1 MLQLKANPG
10 FADTRWSCKTLREA
24 FESALKES
32 GWSATA
38 DACVLVGLFD
48 LDDWLP
54 WLAGAYAMLD
64 AQEQQRVQRRRA
76 VVDRDQLALSYA
88 LHRLLLGK
96 VLDCDP
102 AEVPIGRDAAGCP
115 CLPGGTLC
123 TSLSHADRRVLSLAI
138 TATGRVGV
146 DIESSH
152 RASVMPEL
160 AERVCH
166 PHEMAELR
174 LLAEPARSEALLALW
189 VRKEAYLKAAGIGL
203 QREMGT
209 FAAPRDALLELPG
222 GEMTRVRMLEA
233 GPHWVAAVAGA
244 PEVPIASRW
253 LRICTTGTE

>member
-1 MLQLKANPG
+1 
-10 FADTRWSCKTLREA
+10 
-24 FESALKES
+24 
-32 GWSATA
+32 
-38 DACVLVGLFD
+38 
-48 LDDWLP
+48 
-54 WLAGAYAMLD
+54 
-64 AQEQQRVQRRRA
+64 
-76 VVDRDQLALSYA
+76 
-88 LHRLLLGK
+88 
-96 VLDCDP
+96 
-102 AEVPIGRDAAGCP
+102 
-115 CLPGGTLC
+115 
-123 TSLSHADRRVLSLAI
+123 
-138 TATGRVGV
+138 V
-146 DIESSH
+146 DIESSN

-222 GEMTRVRMLEA
+222 GELTRVRMLEA